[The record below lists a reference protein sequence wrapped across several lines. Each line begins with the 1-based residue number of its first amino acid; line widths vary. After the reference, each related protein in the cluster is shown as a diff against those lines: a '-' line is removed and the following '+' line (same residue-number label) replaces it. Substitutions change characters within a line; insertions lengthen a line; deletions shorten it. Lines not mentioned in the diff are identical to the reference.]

1 MPGRARQGRPAPS
14 RLWKAKALPRAPL
27 LESPYTPLRPQP
39 MLKISNQVSIPDEE
53 IEISAVRS
61 QGAGGQNVNKV
72 SSAIHLRFDIRASSL
87 PEDIKRRLLTLHDR
101 RISKQGVIVI
111 KAQEHR
117 EQHRNRETALARLT
131 ELIRRAQQRPKPR
144 IPTRPTRAAR
154 ERRLQAKKR
163 RGAHKRLRGRV
174 QLEA

>member
-1 MPGRARQGRPAPS
+1 MPLVINH
-14 RLWKAKALPRAPL
+14 RL
-27 LESPYTPLRPQP
+27 T
-39 MLKISNQVSIPDEE
+39 IPDDE
-53 IEISAVRS
+53 IEFTAVHARGPGGQHVNKASSAV
-61 QGAGGQNVNKV
+61 Q
-72 SSAIHLRFDIRASSL
+72 LRFDIRASSL

>member
-1 MPGRARQGRPAPS
+1 MS
-14 RLWKAKALPRAPL
+14 LVINHRL
-27 LESPYTPLRPQP
+27 T
-39 MLKISNQVSIPDEE
+39 IPDDE
-53 IEISAVRS
+53 IEFTAVHARGPGGQHVNKASSAV
-61 QGAGGQNVNKV
+61 Q
-72 SSAIHLRFDIRASSL
+72 LRFDIRASSL

-101 RISKQGVIVI
+101 RISKHGVIVI

-117 EQHRNRETALARLT
+117 EQHRNRETALARLA

-174 QLEA
+174 TMME